1 MLPPA
6 PFAIL
11 ALVLGGLA
19 VLRLV
24 RQVSWSPLWASSWPA
39 RLALAHL
46 VGSAVMAWVVTVLG
60 LVAGRLLVWPVY
72 CLFAAAAIAGYIRRR
87 APAQRPGP
95 PQPQR
100 PPERGGFWM
109 WFAMGA
115 VAIAVAVTGWQLAG
129 QRVLAIDAY
138 TMWEKKA
145 KAFYIAGSF
154 TPLLANCC
162 DQVHFPVLWS
172 LQPWWV
178 YKHLHHTDERWMAI
192 LGFVFYLD
200 LLALTFSA
208 CRAYMRPE
216 WAWTA
221 TALVAND
228 PAMSLLVTSG
238 FAEVP
243 LAAYILASSVCLFA
257 YLSLRQQSARIPALL
272 LLLGALQTKNEGFAW
287 AVFGVALAVF
297 FELRWKR
304 PRTAAW
310 TFGLFAIAAA
320 PWMLFKHLH
329 AMKATLDEPLATLP
343 PFGLAWLHRLVAIVP
358 MASPGCRDFKP
369 AVSRDSVPAPD
380 PHQPHPGRHT
390 GAGPARSP
398 GGALLRRLL
407 PGAGRHC
414 RKLCGPRH
422 EPGRPRPAVHQPD
435 RLFPPGIYGPQA
447 PATERSSVAGRS
459 SASAASTP
467 PGHFPPA
474 AAGTSQPTFAGAL
487 AVASSVEV
495 GVAR

>member
-1 MLPPA
+1 
-6 PFAIL
+6 
-11 ALVLGGLA
+11 
-19 VLRLV
+19 
-24 RQVSWSPLWASSWPA
+24 
-39 RLALAHL
+39 
-46 VGSAVMAWVVTVLG
+46 
-60 LVAGRLLVWPVY
+60 
-72 CLFAAAAIAGYIRRR
+72 
-87 APAQRPGP
+87 
-95 PQPQR
+95 
-100 PPERGGFWM
+100 M
-109 WFAMGA
+109 WFAMAA

-358 MASPGCRDFKP
+358 MASQDVGISSLLFLAILCLPLILTSRTRAATPVLALLGAQVALYFGVCFLVQDAI
-369 AVSRDSVPAPD
+369 AVSFV
-380 PHQPHPGRHT
+380 GR
-390 GAGPARSP
+390 GMNQVGPALLCISLIAYFLPASTARRHRQPSGAVSPVAAVPRQLPPTGTLSSGRGGNESADLRRSP
-398 GGALLRRLL
+398 R
-407 PGAGRHC
+407 C
-414 RKLCGPRH
+414 RQLG
-422 EPGRPRPAVHQPD
+422 
-435 RLFPPGIYGPQA
+435 
-447 PATERSSVAGRS
+447 
-459 SASAASTP
+459 
-467 PGHFPPA
+467 
-474 AAGTSQPTFAGAL
+474 
-487 AVASSVEV
+487 
-495 GVAR
+495 